1 MGSCYSGDHISGDHI
16 HRNITTCTCNNAPGK
31 IARKEIIYKLQLM
44 DYDPTGGRTI
54 HHCPYSIGVGRFRIL
69 GGQGLKY
76 LGGGGGGG
84 RGGKIPSRHM
94 ASYYRRCDVTTSHR
108 RHFDVMCPLGF

>member
-84 RGGKIPSRHM
+84 GG
-94 ASYYRRCDVTTSHR
+94 
-108 RHFDVMCPLGF
+108 G